1 MYSTHNE
8 EKPVIAKRFLKTL
21 KATIYNKV
29 ATNDSKSYLS
39 YFNKLV
45 DQYTNTHSANKKPI
59 NTDYSVLIEKN
70 WKS

>member
-29 ATNDSKSYLS
+29 ATNASKSYLS

-45 DQYTNTHSANKKPI
+45 DEYTNTHSVNKKLI

>member
-70 WKS
+70 